1 MTCLSEGGK
10 FLSASIGRINQ
21 ENMKFQREEFFVIEE
36 DLQFDTEAKKREFWD
51 DWNNGAD

>member
-1 MTCLSEGGK
+1 
-10 FLSASIGRINQ
+10 
-21 ENMKFQREEFFVIEE
+21 MKFQREEFFVIEE